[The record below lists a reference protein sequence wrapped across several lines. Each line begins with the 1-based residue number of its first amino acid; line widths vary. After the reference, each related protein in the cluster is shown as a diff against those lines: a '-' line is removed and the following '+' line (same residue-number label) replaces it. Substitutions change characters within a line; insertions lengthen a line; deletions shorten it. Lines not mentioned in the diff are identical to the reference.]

1 MALIRDGAIATDE
14 WVRAAEGK
22 ALPAGAPTIVPFARW
37 LVDSGTLRG
46 HSAPLGLYMTGADD
60 PEAIAADVG
69 RFALIAIEFPAFTD
83 GRGYSTARILRERLG
98 FQGELR
104 AVGDVLRDQFLFLH
118 RCGFDAFEVA
128 ETDAA
133 AWHAALAE
141 FRVWYQPT
149 GDGRA
154 PALALRHR
162 AQAAE

>member
-1 MALIRDGAIATDE
+1 MFSISRKGLDKYQKQASKWNHENTYL
-14 WVRAAEGK
+14 
-22 ALPAGAPTIVPFARW
+22 
-37 LVDSGTLRG
+37 
-46 HSAPLGLYMTGADD
+46 PLGSL
-60 PEAIAADVG
+60 
-69 RFALIAIEFPAFTD
+69 
-83 GRGYSTARILRERLG
+83 S
-98 FQGELR
+98 R
-104 AVGDVLRDQFLFLH
+104 ACDQFLFLH